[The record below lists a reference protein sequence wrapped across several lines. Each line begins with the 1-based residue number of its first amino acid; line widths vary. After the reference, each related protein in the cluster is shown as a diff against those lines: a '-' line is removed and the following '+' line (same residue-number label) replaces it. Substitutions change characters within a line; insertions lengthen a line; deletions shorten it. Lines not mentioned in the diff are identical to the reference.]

1 MQEGGIKIIKKFI
14 GESGKFYTAV
24 EKWINKMLQNN
35 RGDITITELWITGE
49 YLHNI

>member
-1 MQEGGIKIIKKFI
+1 MQEGGIKNIKKFI
-14 GESGKFYTAV
+14 GESGKFYTVV

-35 RGDITITELWITGE
+35 RGEITITELWITGG